1 MIYYNPLPLSQACK
15 GNYVKKKEEKKSKGL
30 RDTHVWLTSCMVG
43 RLKATDAGRLRV
55 EYNRLVEGLAQRLPG
70 MLIKLFVDDVLLILR

>member
-1 MIYYNPLPLSQACK
+1 
-15 GNYVKKKEEKKSKGL
+15 
-30 RDTHVWLTSCMVG
+30 MVG

-70 MLIKLFVDDVLLILR
+70 MLIKLFIDYVLLISR

>member
-1 MIYYNPLPLSQACK
+1 
-15 GNYVKKKEEKKSKGL
+15 
-30 RDTHVWLTSCMVG
+30 MVG

-70 MLIKLFVDDVLLILR
+70 MLIKVFVDDVFLTLR

>member
-1 MIYYNPLPLSQACK
+1 
-15 GNYVKKKEEKKSKGL
+15 
-30 RDTHVWLTSCMVG
+30 MVG

-70 MLIKLFVDDVLLILR
+70 MLIKVFVHDVRLILC